1 MNSTNYNPCDLDEPR
16 LNSEI
21 ILTILLIIS
30 EILPFIKHVK
40 SNGIIQ
46 AIKLFMFHKD
56 KASTEE
62 SEPIY
67 RST

>member
-1 MNSTNYNPCDLDEPR
+1 MNSSDYNPCNIDETR

-21 ILTILLIIS
+21 ILSILLIIS

-40 SNGIIQ
+40 SNGILQ
-46 AIKLFMFHKD
+46 AIKLFIFNKD
-56 KASTEE
+56 KASAEE
-62 SEPIY
+62 SIPIY